1 MVLVNSNSLGGPTAL
16 PGGFQAGAH
25 PAHPGQLQAGAEA
38 VLGPCAQHKNPA
50 LPVLGLLG
58 LPGAQEAALPPF
70 HSQSNPTQPPTHI
83 TEISSNILYSF

>member
-58 LPGAQEAALPPF
+58 F
-70 HSQSNPTQPPTHI
+70 HSLGHRRQLCHPFTASSTPPSHPPT
-83 TEISSNILYSF
+83 